1 MSGKIRLFG
10 VLALSLIGAFAWA
23 KDITG
28 EVDGGELVEKAK
40 AFSEQVSFKAK
51 RVSQD
56 NGNGRYY
63 YIYYSRV
70 NPDGSNWKRDEF
82 FIDDELSSYTI
93 DGPEGRF
100 YVENGISIKRD
111 YLKESDRLVAEAMAE
126 FEAKQSKDNI
136 SKSNISKTNR
146 PEVKEMEFKIIDDD
160 SFSLDGR
167 VKTRAELGDE
177 LFERMIQMNKDTLRL
192 KEINKKNEEEKKLR
206 KQWYGSVELISEDGK
221 EYYLIKEQAN
231 PYVKTYMLHDYKIG
245 KDDSFI
251 YAERS
256 YQPSSTFDM
265 TTTYINVEFNPDLP
279 DELFVPET
287 TKILVAKSEKEYKAI
302 REKDITATIN
312 NANSAEDSTGFSGYI
327 KIIKMAMIAVGALLL
342 LVVVAKIVVKK

>member
-10 VLALSLIGAFAWA
+10 VLALSLITVFAWA
-23 KDITG
+23 KDITS
-28 EVDGGELVEKAK
+28 EVDGGELVKNAK

-56 NGNGRYY
+56 DGSGRYY

-100 YVENGISIKRD
+100 YVENGISIKQD
-111 YLKESDRLVAEAMAE
+111 YLKDSERLVAGAMAE

-136 SKSNISKTNR
+136 SKTNR
-146 PEVKEMEFKIIDDD
+146 PAVKEMEFKIIDDD

-231 PYVKTYMLHDYKIG
+231 PYVKTYSLHDYKIG

-265 TTTYINVEFNPDLP
+265 TTIYINVEFNPDLP

-287 TKILVAKSEKEYKAI
+287 AKILVAKSEKEYKAI
-302 REKDITATIN
+302 REKEITATIN
-312 NANSAEDSTGFSGYI
+312 NANSADDSTGFSGYI
-327 KIIKMAMIAVGALLL
+327 KIIKLAMIAIGALL
-342 LVVVAKIVVKK
+342 LVVVVAKIIVKKRD